1 MMKKE
6 YISPNIKMVEF
17 KVEVGVD
24 GSVSKVSSWG
34 RDWSADPNG
43 KGTEAYENNADQGS
57 GFFGSAIPSS
67 N

>member
-1 MMKKE
+1 
-6 YISPNIKMVEF
+6 MVEF
-17 KVEVGVD
+17 KVEVGTGVG

-34 RDWSADPNG
+34 SDWSADPTGN
-43 KGTEAYENNADQGS
+43 GTEAYENNTAQGS

>member
-1 MMKKE
+1 
-6 YISPNIKMVEF
+6 MVEF